1 MLLSPLGGIG
11 RHKGLKI
18 PRLKSRAG
26 SSPAAGTNVPKV
38 YIAEVCTVFAYRD

>member
-26 SSPAAGTNVPKV
+26 SSPAAGTNRPKV
-38 YIAEVCTVFAYRD
+38 